1 MFRRVDRANL
11 VHEAQV
17 LNVSDVEVAGGV
29 CHVTYLAKTS
39 RAVAGGPEVAD
50 QRVLCLQ
57 SFLDLYPE
65 AVEGGATDA
74 PSSDAAGGP
83 RDKRAVFYV
92 L

>member
-1 MFRRVDRANL
+1 VFRRVDRANL

-17 LNVSDVEVAGGV
+17 LNVSDVEVAGG
-29 CHVTYLAKTS
+29 VTYLAKTS